1 MAFDIDQRYRIKRS
15 QSQEDAMRYL
25 VNELKVF
32 KSLSHLLVVSAVI
45 GYNNDQ
51 HNEFE
56 KNV

>member
-32 KSLSHLLVVSAVI
+32 KSLSHLLV
-45 GYNNDQ
+45 
-51 HNEFE
+51 
-56 KNV
+56 

>member
-32 KSLSHLLVVSAVI
+32 TLCTILCLPKVSLLK
-45 GYNNDQ
+45 
-51 HNEFE
+51 E
-56 KNV
+56 